1 MEEGPN
7 KNIAATNIVG
17 KQKQGVNCL
26 PLYVAEAVVSAD
38 DCPAEKETTATLL
51 MIYWI
56 LHNILL
62 HKALSFNFHILYPI
76 LTQGGPAL

>member
-1 MEEGPN
+1 MVPQILLESKKREDSEPR
-7 KNIAATNIVG
+7 AH
-17 KQKQGVNCL
+17 
-26 PLYVAEAVVSAD
+26 VAEAVVSAD
-38 DCPAEKETTATLL
+38 DCPAEKETTAALL
-51 MIYWI
+51 MLDWM